1 MNNNT
6 ESETTYDYIVKNIFN
21 EINTLQ
27 TLAPIKSESYNTR
40 CSDLEVQNYGTDV
53 GTYYIRKVEQ
63 KVLIFSI
70 VKKCIQ
76 NLDNKRISNILSKYV
91 STYYIQTYPWMLT
104 ST

>member
-70 VKKCIQ
+70 VKNVFKILITKEQ
-76 NLDNKRISNILSKYV
+76 VIFYPKHLLHLDLSMDADLNIK
-91 STYYIQTYPWMLT
+91 
-104 ST
+104 

>member
-40 CSDLEVQNYGTDV
+40 CSHY
-53 GTYYIRKVEQ
+53 
-63 KVLIFSI
+63 
-70 VKKCIQ
+70 
-76 NLDNKRISNILSKYV
+76 LSKILRYKIMV
-91 STYYIQTYPWMLT
+91 QMLAPT
-104 ST
+104 TLEKLSRRC